1 MEQDGLKKI
10 AYQVSTISI
19 IVNLV
24 LFGFKLGA
32 GIWGKSGAMISDAVH
47 SLSDIFST
55 FVVMIGIKIAARN
68 PDETHPYG
76 HERME
81 CVAAILL
88 AVLLALTGVG
98 IGMAGLEN
106 ITANNPENIAV
117 PGRIAL
123 AAALVSIVVKEIM
136 FWYTKIAAQKLDSG
150 ALMADAWHHRS
161 DALSSVGSFIGVFGA
176 RAGYPI
182 LDSVASVFI
191 CLFIIKAAFD
201 IFFDAVNKMTDH
213 GCDKETTAELEQ
225 IVLSTAGVVALDV
238 LKTRLFS
245 DKIYVDVEIQADGEI
260 TLNEAHEI
268 AQEVHDKI
276 EQQMP
281 KVKHCMVHINPAK

>member
-1 MEQDGLKKI
+1 MEKNSQTAI
-10 AYQVSTISI
+10 AYRVSVISI
-19 IVNLV
+19 IVNIGLFAFKMFAGLV
-24 LFGFKLGA
+24 
-32 GIWGKSGAMISDAVH
+32 GKSGAMISDAIH

-55 FVVMIGIKIAARN
+55 FVVMIGVKIAARN

-98 IGMAGLEN
+98 IGWAGVEK
-106 ITANNPENIAV
+106 IAAGSIADIAV
-117 PGRIAL
+117 PGKIAL
-123 AAALVSIVVKEIM
+123 VAAIFSIITKEAM
-136 FWYTKIAAQKLDSG
+136 FWYTKIAARKIDSG

-161 DALSSVGSFIGVFGA
+161 DALSSVGSFIGIFGA

-182 LDSVASVFI
+182 LDSVASVVI

-213 GCDKETTAELEQ
+213 GCDKETIEKLEQ
-225 IVLSTAGVVALDV
+225 LILSTEGVVALDI

-245 DKIYVDVEIQADGEI
+245 DKIYVDVEIQANGEI
-260 TLNEAHEI
+260 SLNEAHEI
-268 AQEVHDKI
+268 AQNVHDKI
-276 EQQMP
+276 EKQVP